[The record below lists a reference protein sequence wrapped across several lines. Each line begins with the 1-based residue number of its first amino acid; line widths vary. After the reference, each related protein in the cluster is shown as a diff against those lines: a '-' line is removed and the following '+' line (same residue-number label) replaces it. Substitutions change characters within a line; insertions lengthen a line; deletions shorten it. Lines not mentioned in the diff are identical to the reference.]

1 MILTK
6 EFSVKVIML
15 ALILHPKSVVI
26 EMTLDPGVNIP
37 MMLMILIVWYMPLS
51 TFKTSM
57 LLCLPNG
64 NIMIIFWRSTRSF
77 IVLVNIYLMDLWPT
91 LQVTKL
97 KPICFSFGVDLMGKT
112 STTISS
118 LMTMRCMILTM

>member
-15 ALILHPKSVVI
+15 ALILHPKSVII

-37 MMLMILIVWYMPLS
+37 MMMILIVWYMRLS

-64 NIMIIFWRSTRSF
+64 NIMSIFWRSTRSF

-112 STTISS
+112 STTISC
-118 LMTMRCMILTM
+118 LMIMRCKILTM